1 MRLAWVELK
10 NFRSYSELNLEPDP
24 GTNVFVGPNGAG
36 KSNLVEAVSYLA
48 RLRSFRRAPDD
59 ALITTSADAAVLR
72 GEFTSQASTSLVEI
86 ELPRAGRRRVLVNGK
101 RPKRYADVAVLVR
114 TVVFLP
120 DDLAL
125 IKGAPSNRRD
135 YLDDLAMQLSATS
148 VGDQGDYERSL
159 RQRNALLRQ
168 EGRAADAASLE
179 AWDDQLATSGA
190 AIINRRLELIDRLGP
205 LLSAAYDEI
214 GHGEGD
220 VAWQYVSAGLGEL
233 DAGNPPSD
241 APERLLE
248 ALADRRRVDMDR
260 RTTTVGPH
268 RDEVVVLLSGG
279 DARTLASQGEQRS
292 LALGLRLAAFDLILD
307 QTGDVPVLLLD
318 DVFSELDHDRT
329 AGVVAR
335 LPQAQVFITTARPED
350 VPVEGRRWSVGEG
363 TVR

>member
-10 NFRSYSELNLEPDP
+10 DFRSYSALTFEPDP

-36 KSNLVEAVSYLA
+36 KSNLLEAVSYLA

-59 ALITTSADAAVLR
+59 ALIATTADAAVLR
-72 GEFTSQASTSLVEI
+72 GEYTSEASTSLVEI
-86 ELPRAGRRRVLVNGK
+86 ELPRAGRRRVLLNGK

-125 IKGAPSNRRD
+125 VKGAPSYRRD
-135 YLDDLAMQLSATS
+135 YLDDLAMQLSGTAS
-148 VGDQGDYERSL
+148 GDQGDYERSL

-168 EGRAADAASLE
+168 EGRAADTASLE
-179 AWDDQLATSGA
+179 AWDERLAELGV
-190 AIINRRLELIDRLGP
+190 AIINRRLDLLHRLGP

-214 GHGEGD
+214 GHGDGN

-233 DAGNPPSD
+233 DVRIPPAD
-241 APERLLE
+241 AAERLLK
-248 ALADRRRVDMDR
+248 ALTDRRRVDMDR

-307 QTGDVPVLLLD
+307 QTGEIPVLLLD
-318 DVFSELDHDRT
+318 DVFSELDRDRT
-329 AGVVAR
+329 AGVMAR

-363 TVR
+363 SVR